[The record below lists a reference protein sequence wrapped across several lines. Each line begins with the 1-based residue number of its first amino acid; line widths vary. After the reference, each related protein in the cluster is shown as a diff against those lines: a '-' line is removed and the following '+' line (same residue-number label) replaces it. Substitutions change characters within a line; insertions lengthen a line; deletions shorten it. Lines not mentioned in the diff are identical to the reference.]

1 MPRGRRST
9 QHASPIPHFALAL
22 LILASLT
29 DVVHSVPTTSK
40 WDAGWVTNPA
50 DLAADLD
57 GCRDVLYN
65 KGESRRHP
73 ILSPPPARPLPPY
86 PSSLIRRA
94 APGHHVPRF
103 AGGGHLRDL
112 FDRR

>member
-65 KGESRRHP
+65 KV
-73 ILSPPPARPLPPY
+73 SPGAIPSFPLLRPALF
-86 PSSLIRRA
+86 LLTRRA
-94 APGHHVPRF
+94 
-103 AGGGHLRDL
+103 
-112 FDRR
+112 